1 MLGHGLTLIPGAH
14 HVLVTQL
21 IGYFPGVPV
30 FFFLSGFLIT
40 GSWMRHP
47 KVGSFVTRRVRRI
60 YPALWMALSLSTTA
74 LLILYSAPVL
84 EHGIG
89 FMAWL
94 VAQATILQ
102 SWNPDFLRAYGVGV
116 INGALWTIPLELL
129 FYAATPCLLSIGKRG
144 ARSWLIICVAIVIS
158 GAFYLSFV
166 CLFEPAGL
174 TQVMIFKV
182 FTLSP
187 IAAVTWFWMY
197 GFGMLAYIF
206 GSILIPLAARYF
218 WLLFSVYVSLAA
230 CSSAF
235 PVPGLLQGS
244 GNQLGL
250 INFLAIASLA
260 LSFAYSIPGLSGR
273 ILRKSDFSYGIYV
286 YHMPIINVMLMERQ
300 SGEAALMAT
309 IASVCLLSAF
319 SWFFIEKPALH
330 PSRKFTRFQAGLPDT
345 QDVITMRNS
354 CSWSTSSIAEGQKE
368 MPTEFS

>member
-1 MLGHGLTLIPGAH
+1 
-14 HVLVTQL
+14 
-21 IGYFPGVPV
+21 
-30 FFFLSGFLIT
+30 
-40 GSWMRHP
+40 
-47 KVGSFVTRRVRRI
+47 
-60 YPALWMALSLSTTA
+60 
-74 LLILYSAPVL
+74 
-84 EHGIG
+84 
-89 FMAWL
+89 
-94 VAQATILQ
+94 
-102 SWNPDFLRAYGVGV
+102 
-116 INGALWTIPLELL
+116 
-129 FYAATPCLLSIGKRG
+129 
-144 ARSWLIICVAIVIS
+144 
-158 GAFYLSFV
+158 
-166 CLFEPAGL
+166 
-174 TQVMIFKV
+174 
-182 FTLSP
+182 
-187 IAAVTWFWMY
+187 
-197 GFGMLAYIF
+197 MLAYIF

-244 GNQLGL
+244 GTQLGL

-260 LSFAYSIPGLSGR
+260 LSFASYPGLSGR
-273 ILRKSDFSYGIYV
+273 ILRKSDFSLRRLC

-368 MPTEFS
+368 MPTKSS